1 VITVTDSVSDCDV
14 WNKVH
19 PDDLWIYDKLIV
31 AKKAGHIAGPAGIP
45 VPKAGQYIVRPI
57 TNIRMMSRG
66 ASIQY
71 LTPTDDSVPDGYFW
85 CEVFTGDH
93 VSVDYHYGQ
102 QRTTVQGFRDS
113 DRLDRF
119 CRWTRIDTVIL
130 FPKILGELYLRYKWI
145 NVEYV
150 GGKIIEIH
158 TRYNDDFCNHSGNT
172 VIPVWKDKPMDKPK
186 GATWY
191 ESPSAD
197 RLGFWVL
204 DK

>member
-1 VITVTDSVSDCDV
+1 MITLTDSVSDCDV
-14 WNKVH
+14 WNNVH

-71 LTPTDDSVPDGYFW
+71 LTPDDDSVPDGYFW

-102 QRTTVQGFRDS
+102 QSTTVQGFRDS
-113 DRLDRF
+113 NRLDRF
-119 CRWTRIDTVIL
+119 CRWTRIDTVVP

-158 TRYNDDFCNHSGNT
+158 TRYNDDFSNHGGNI
-172 VIPVWKDKPMDKPK
+172 VIPVWKDEPMDKPK
-186 GATWY
+186 DATWY
-191 ESPSAD
+191 ESASVD